1 MTTQIV
7 ISFIVHAVSG
17 MTLWLFNLYG
27 SVMQFKARKQ
37 HLLTLQVNRYCIL
50 AFARRD
56 INYCFSIVYQL
67 QCDAC
72 ISAICIVRE
81 YKRLSGIYW

>member
-1 MTTQIV
+1 MV
-7 ISFIVHAVSG
+7 ISFIVYPVSD

-27 SVMQFKARKQ
+27 SVMQCKAKKQ
-37 HLLTLQVNRYCIL
+37 YLLTLQVSRYCLL

-56 INYCFSIVYQL
+56 INYSFSIVYQL
-67 QCDAC
+67 QCDAR
-72 ISAICIVRE
+72 ISAICIVPE